1 MISRFVL
8 VLFIFWS
15 GVFIYVYADTGTPM
29 APSAAS
35 IKAEQE
41 KMYGEKIKLLKMKDP
56 LKDAMD
62 AAALGFPYVLGHYEG
77 RSQVLVL
84 PGVDLMIYTNN
95 KERVPVLYMDG
106 LGDSIYGKNHIEYR
120 QLMEEYAKKFNS
132 LTFKACLKK

>member
-1 MISRFVL
+1 MISRFIVI
-8 VLFIFWS
+8 LFIFL
-15 GVFIYVYADTGTPM
+15 GGIFAYADTPM

-77 RSQVLVL
+77 RSQILVL
-84 PGVDLMIYTNN
+84 PGVDLTIYADN

-120 QLMEEYAKKFNS
+120 QLMEQYAKKFNG